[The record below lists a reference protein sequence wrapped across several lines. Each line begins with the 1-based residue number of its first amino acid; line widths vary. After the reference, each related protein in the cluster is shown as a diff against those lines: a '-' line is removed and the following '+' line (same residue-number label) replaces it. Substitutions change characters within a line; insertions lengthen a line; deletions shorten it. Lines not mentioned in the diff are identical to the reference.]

1 MAIGPQIPSEILKQ
15 IIPIVMQQLQTISKL
30 AEQLVIDATMLAS
43 DAKCDDPEVQRL
55 KRLLEN
61 LNSAINVFLQTTK
74 SIGNISPI
82 LSGISVTASILKLAQ
97 LAIPSVPGVPSGP
110 VSQLII
116 LFDKLGANS
125 KSAAT
130 SLNGVITIIQ
140 SELTR
145 ITGLIDSVINKLGN
159 ICNGDTFDAPATIIN
174 NGNINNGDTNNLID
188 SNIYQS
194 IFYDP
199 INVSNV
205 DITQRLTAIQDLVNN
220 NQNVL
225 TSLIEAPSNILF
237 GQTNPLSDT
246 GNINDFYI
254 NTETNLIF
262 GPKTN
267 EGWDK

>member
-30 AEQLVIDATMLAS
+30 AEQLIIDATMLAS
-43 DAKCDDPEVQRL
+43 DAKCNDPEVQRL

-61 LNSAINVFLQTTK
+61 LNSAINALLQTIN
-74 SIGNISPI
+74 SISKVSPI
-82 LSGISVTASILKLAQ
+82 LSGISSTASILKLVQ
-97 LAIPSVPGVPSGP
+97 LAIPSAPGVPSGP

-130 SLNGVITIIQ
+130 SLNGVITSIQ

-145 ITGLIDSVINKLGN
+145 IAGLIESVINKLGN
-159 ICNGDTFDAPATIIN
+159 ICNGDTFDAPPTIIN
-174 NGNINNGDTNNLID
+174 NGNNTNLID
-188 SNIYQS
+188 SNTYQS

-199 INVSNV
+199 VNVSNV
-205 DITQRLTAIQDLVNN
+205 DINQRLTAIQDLVNN

-237 GQTNPLSDT
+237 GETNPLSDT

>member
-30 AEQLVIDATMLAS
+30 AEQLVIDAAMLAS

-55 KRLLEN
+55 KRVLEN
-61 LNSAINVFLQTTK
+61 LNSAINTFLQTIS
-74 SIGNISPI
+74 SISKVSPI
-82 LSGISVTASILKLAQ
+82 LSGISSAASILKLAQ
-97 LAIPSVPGVPSGP
+97 LAIPSAPGVPSGP

-130 SLNGVITIIQ
+130 SLNGVITSIQ

-145 ITGLIDSVINKLGN
+145 ITGLIESIINKLGN
-159 ICNGDTFDAPATIIN
+159 ICNGDTFDAPPATIIN
-174 NGNINNGDTNNLID
+174 NGNTGNNNNLID
-188 SNIYQS
+188 NNLYQS

-205 DITQRLTAIQDLVNN
+205 DITQRLTAIQDLVDN

-237 GQTNPLSDT
+237 GKTNPLSDT

>member
-30 AEQLVIDATMLAS
+30 AEQLIIDATMLAS

-61 LNSAINVFLQTTK
+61 LNSAINALLQTIN
-74 SIGNISPI
+74 SISKVSPI
-82 LSGISVTASILKLAQ
+82 LSGISSTASILKLAQ
-97 LAIPSVPGVPSGP
+97 LAIPSAPGVPSGP

-130 SLNGVITIIQ
+130 SLNGVITSIQ

-145 ITGLIDSVINKLGN
+145 ITGLIESVINKLGN
-159 ICNGDTFDAPATIIN
+159 ICNGDTFDAPPATIIN
-174 NGNINNGDTNNLID
+174 NGNTNNLID
-188 SNIYQS
+188 SNTYQS

-199 INVSNV
+199 VNVSNV

-237 GQTNPLSDT
+237 GETNPLSDT

-267 EGWDK
+267 DGWDK

>member
-1 MAIGPQIPSEILKQ
+1 
-15 IIPIVMQQLQTISKL
+15 MQQLQTISKL

-43 DAKCDDPEVQRL
+43 DAKCNDPEVQRL
-55 KRLLEN
+55 KQVLKN
-61 LNSAINVFLQTTK
+61 LNSAIIVFLRTTK

-82 LSGISVTASILKLAQ
+82 LSGISITASILKLAQ

-130 SLNGVITIIQ
+130 SLNGVITSIQ

-145 ITGLIDSVINKLGN
+145 INGLIDSVINKLGN

-174 NGNINNGDTNNLID
+174 NGNINNDNTNNTIINNGNINNGDTNLID

-205 DITQRLTAIQDLVNN
+205 DINQRLTAIQDLVDN

-237 GQTNPLSDT
+237 GETNPLMDT

-267 EGWDK
+267 DGWDK

>member
-1 MAIGPQIPSEILKQ
+1 MAIGTQIPSKIVQQIILLLSKQ
-15 IIPIVMQQLQTISKL
+15 IDAISNL
-30 AEQLVIDATMLAS
+30 AEKTSTDCLNLAHNVKCSDLTVKQIKGQLADL
-43 DAKCDDPEVQRL
+43 QRL
-55 KRLLEN
+55 IDQ
-61 LNSAINVFLQTTK
+61 LNIIINRTYDII
-74 SIGNISPI
+74 SIINT
-82 LSGISVTASILKLAQ
+82 VATTASVLKIIQ

-130 SLNGVITIIQ
+130 SLNGVITSIQ

-159 ICNGDTFDAPATIIN
+159 ICNGDTFDAPATI
-174 NGNINNGDTNNLID
+174 INNGDTNNLID

-237 GQTNPLSDT
+237 GETNPLSDT

-267 EGWDK
+267 DGWDK

>member
-30 AEQLVIDATMLAS
+30 AEQLVIDATLLAS

-61 LNSAINVFLQTTK
+61 LNSTINVFLQTSK
-74 SIGNISPI
+74 SIGNISPV
-82 LSGISVTASILKLAQ
+82 LSGISSTASTLKLAQ

-110 VSQLII
+110 ISQLII
-116 LFDKLGANS
+116 LFDKLGANA

-130 SLNGVITIIQ
+130 SLNGVITSIQ

-145 ITGLIDSVINKLGN
+145 ITGLIESVINKLGN
-159 ICNGDTFDAPATIIN
+159 ICNGDTFDAPATIIT
-174 NGNINNGDTNNLID
+174 NGNTNNLID
-188 SNIYQS
+188 SNMYQS
-194 IFYDP
+194 TFYDP
-199 INVSNV
+199 INVSNA
-205 DITQRLTAIQDLVNN
+205 DITQRLTAIQNLVDN

-225 TSLIEAPSNILF
+225 TSLIEAPSNILY
-237 GQTNPLSDT
+237 GKTNPLRDT
-246 GNINDFYI
+246 GNINDYYI

-267 EGWDK
+267 DGWDK

>member
-43 DAKCDDPEVQRL
+43 DAKCDDLEVQRL

-130 SLNGVITIIQ
+130 SLNGVITSIQ

-159 ICNGDTFDAPATIIN
+159 ICNGDTFDAPATI
-174 NGNINNGDTNNLID
+174 INNGDTNNLID

-267 EGWDK
+267 DGWDK